1 MPTALT
7 LDITHRQDGTVVLV
21 ADGEIDLSNVDAF
34 RRALTAATAEAADGG
49 AGLVA
54 DLASVEY
61 VDSAAINV
69 LSARADQIGTLV
81 VHPLLTTIF
90 AISGLSELIT
100 VEPAPAGPAQG
111 GPSKS

>member
-7 LDITHRQDGTVVLV
+7 LDITRRQDGTVVLV
-21 ADGEIDLSNVDAF
+21 AEGEIDLSNVDAF
-34 RRALTAATAEAADGG
+34 RRALTAAAAEATGG

-61 VDSAAINV
+61 LDSAAINV

-81 VHPLLTTIF
+81 VHPLLATICT
-90 AISGLSELIT
+90 ISGLSELIA
-100 VEPAPAGPAQG
+100 VRSAPADAAHRGS
-111 GPSKS
+111 SKS